1 MAHSTLI
8 LVTHMLLSMRKETEV
23 LKRRLGQQG
32 KTPRHGFGRQKLK
45 LSALK
50 ESSVFQQQTSED
62 SRKPLSPQQ
71 HMVEEGRAD
80 LS

>member
-1 MAHSTLI
+1 MAHSTVI
-8 LVTHMLLSMRKETEV
+8 LVTHMLLSVRKEAEV
-23 LKRRLGQQG
+23 LKRRSGQQG
-32 KTPRHGFGRQKLK
+32 KTLRHGFGRQKLK

-50 ESSVFQQQTSED
+50 ESSAFQQQTSED

-71 HMVEEGRAD
+71 HMVEEGRAH